1 MKTATEYSASTIERT
16 LLDLVAIPSVSSSSN
31 APVIDYVA
39 GRLAKSPW
47 QIRRHVYHDERG
59 VQKINA
65 IVSPSRQS
73 KNVELALVCHT
84 DTVPFDPAWA
94 HAVHPVINKGRIYG
108 RGSCDIKGFLACA
121 LTALIETD
129 PGQLNKPLALILTAD
144 EEIGCIGAKRLA
156 NEKRIR
162 PRFAI
167 VGEPTGLSPVFA
179 GKGYALA
186 EVVVRGKEA
195 HSAFPAEG
203 RSAIYDAARIVQ
215 QIEKIA
221 RQVAR
226 KRHPAF
232 DPPFT
237 TLNVGI
243 IQGGTAKNVVPGECR
258 ILLEWRPVPG
268 QNAKWVT
275 ELVGAAVES
284 LGKKQISAK
293 VEIQRLDDGFET
305 PADSVL
311 LKTLEDLSG
320 RSASTVAYG
329 TEAPYLLQCGAETVV
344 IGAGDMRVA
353 HRTGE
358 NVPIKE
364 LKECTNILRQTILKF
379 CG

>member
-1 MKTATEYSASTIERT
+1 MRTATEYSASTVERT

-65 IVSPSRQS
+65 IVSSSRQS

-84 DTVPFDPAWA
+84 DTVPFDPAWG
-94 HAVHPVINKGRIYG
+94 HAVHPVINKARIYG

-129 PGQLNKPLALILTAD
+129 PGQLNNPLALILTAD

-186 EVVVRGKEA
+186 EVVVRGKE
-195 HSAFPAEG
+195 
-203 RSAIYDAARIVQ
+203 
-215 QIEKIA
+215 
-221 RQVAR
+221 
-226 KRHPAF
+226 
-232 DPPFT
+232 
-237 TLNVGI
+237 
-243 IQGGTAKNVVPGECR
+243 
-258 ILLEWRPVPG
+258 
-268 QNAKWVT
+268 
-275 ELVGAAVES
+275 
-284 LGKKQISAK
+284 
-293 VEIQRLDDGFET
+293 
-305 PADSVL
+305 
-311 LKTLEDLSG
+311 
-320 RSASTVAYG
+320 
-329 TEAPYLLQCGAETVV
+329 
-344 IGAGDMRVA
+344 
-353 HRTGE
+353 
-358 NVPIKE
+358 
-364 LKECTNILRQTILKF
+364 
-379 CG
+379 